1 MTGIIILNWN
11 GWEDTIECL
20 KSLNQ
25 INDTDFFIVL
35 ADNGS
40 TNNSVLK
47 IKSYLNESKLFEFYN
62 ITESCQELPNIINN
76 KTCILYELEDNY
88 GFAKG
93 NNKGIE
99 IAKKFSPEY
108 YILLNNDT
116 VVEPDF
122 LSELISFINNK
133 PQYSVLTPRI
143 SYYFNKD
150 LIWNCGGALHWG
162 FRKYYYANKSISTIK
177 EKSHIDIG
185 YVTGCALFFKAEIIK
200 DYPLL
205 TERFFHGEEDFE
217 FSYRMRRLGIKIA
230 CVLSSHIYHK
240 VGVSTKELNN
250 VGKKYTYYLLRFI
263 DMRQQMHPISFKL
276 WKIVYTPYIYVLLK
290 RNGIKFKTIAKLV
303 KKLKREA
310 NELDGVTKEKFFELL
325 KNGI

>member
-20 KSLNQ
+20 KSLSQ
-25 INDTDFFIVL
+25 INDTEFFIVV

-40 TNNSVLK
+40 INESVSK
-47 IKSYLNESKLFEFYN
+47 IKAYLKGSETFDFHYISEKEQ
-62 ITESCQELPNIINN
+62 ILPQTIIN
-76 KTCILYELEDNY
+76 KSCILYELDDNY

-93 NNKGIE
+93 NNKGLE
-99 IAKKFSPEY
+99 IAKKYSPDY

-116 VVEPDF
+116 IVEPDF
-122 LSELISFINNK
+122 LSQLISFINKNQK
-133 PQYSVLTPRI
+133 YSVLTPRI

-150 LIWNCGGALHWG
+150 LIWNCGGALRWG

-177 EKSHIDIG
+177 EKSHINIG
-185 YVTGCALFFKAEIIK
+185 YVTGCALFFKAALIK
-200 DYPLL
+200 NEPLL

-217 FSYRMRRLGIKIA
+217 FSYRMRRNGIKIA

-263 DMRQQMHPISFKL
+263 DMRQQMHPLSFKL
-276 WKIVYTPYIYVLLK
+276 WKFVYSPYILSLLK
-290 RNGIKFKTIAKLV
+290 KNGVSFSVGINIIKRLNK
-303 KKLKREA
+303 EA

-325 KNGI
+325 NNGI